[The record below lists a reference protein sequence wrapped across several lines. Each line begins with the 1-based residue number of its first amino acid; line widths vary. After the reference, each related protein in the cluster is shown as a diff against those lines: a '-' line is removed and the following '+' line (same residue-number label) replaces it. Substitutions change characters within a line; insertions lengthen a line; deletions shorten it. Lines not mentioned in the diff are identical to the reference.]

1 MDDEFLIEALRWM
14 MKFRL
19 YDKRVIAL
27 QRQGQFG
34 VYSPGTG
41 QEASIVG
48 SAMAVDPAR
57 DWMVPPAPQGRR
69 ATTTLRSRVPAGG
82 WAQ

>member
-1 MDDEFLIEALRWM
+1 MAAEFLIEALRWM
-14 MKFRL
+14 MKSRL

-34 VYSPGTG
+34 IYSPGTG

-48 SAMAVDPAR
+48 SAMAVDLAR
-57 DWMVPPAPQGRR
+57 DWMVPQYRELMATVGPSGR
-69 ATTTLRSRVPAGG
+69 LG
-82 WAQ
+82 